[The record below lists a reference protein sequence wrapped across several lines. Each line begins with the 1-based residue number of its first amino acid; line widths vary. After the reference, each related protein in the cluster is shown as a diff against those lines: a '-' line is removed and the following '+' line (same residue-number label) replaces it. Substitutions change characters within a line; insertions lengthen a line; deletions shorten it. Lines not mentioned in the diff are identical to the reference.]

1 VETHTYAGA
10 ADAWE
15 EVDLYRLVAFAFG
28 TASRER
34 FAWLQHAEL
43 PAQLARLWDELG
55 CQGLFPTVKA
65 FADYEDYESTYFAVF
80 EVGMPGPPVP
90 LQESAH
96 DTATPAPE
104 TVLENTY
111 FHDVLGLRAD
121 PAGYA
126 PDHLVPQLEFLSAVR
141 YLHEGAAVGLKHSE
155 LTRLERDFI
164 QRHVLNWLPAVQTKL
179 AREDVPLF
187 PVLMAILLAFVRE
200 RMASLA
206 PVGMREVSS
215 PS

>member
-1 VETHTYAGA
+1 VETHTHAGA

-15 EVDLYRLVAFAFG
+15 EVDLYRLFAFAFG
-28 TASRER
+28 TASRQR
-34 FAWLQHAEL
+34 FAWLQQSEL
-43 PAQLARLWDELG
+43 PAQLERLWDELSCEG
-55 CQGLFPTVKA
+55 PFPGVKA

-80 EVGMPGPPVP
+80 EVGLPGPPVP

-96 DTATPAPE
+96 DTAKPAPE

-111 FHDVLGLRAD
+111 FYDVLGLHAD

-126 PDHLVPQLEFLSAVR
+126 PDHLVTQLEFLSAVR
-141 YLHEGAAVGLKHSE
+141 YLHEGAAAE
-155 LTRLERDFI
+155 LNHREMARLERDFI
-164 QRHVLNWLPAVQTKL
+164 ERHLLNWLPSVRMKL

-187 PVLMAILLAFVRE
+187 PVLMAILVVFVQDRA
-200 RMASLA
+200 ASLA
-206 PVGMREVSS
+206 PAGMREVSS